1 MIGESQL
8 DNEIEI
14 KLERLPYM
22 YIALLE
28 YCSEVTGDSTEV
40 INNHV
45 EQIVW
50 VNLLNNAERLNG

>member
-1 MIGESQL
+1 M

-14 KLERLPYM
+14 PLDILPDR

>member
-14 KLERLPYM
+14 KIEKLPYM

-28 YCSEVTGDSTEV
+28 YCSEVTGDSTRD
-40 INNHV
+40 IDHHI
-45 EQIVW
+45 EQTVAL
-50 VNLLNNAERLNG
+50 NLLKNAETLNG